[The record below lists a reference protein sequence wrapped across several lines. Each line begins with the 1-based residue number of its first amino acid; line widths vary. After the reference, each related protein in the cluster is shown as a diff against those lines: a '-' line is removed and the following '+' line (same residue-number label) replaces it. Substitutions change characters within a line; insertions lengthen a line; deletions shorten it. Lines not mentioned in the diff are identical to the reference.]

1 MEFLADWAQDCVRAL
16 SLEPFRNGVRLRAKS
31 RIRGFSH
38 YHMTSL
44 MRRFAIIGAGPAG
57 LAAVQQ
63 LRAVAGEVPIDISVF
78 ERRASVGGV
87 WNYEPQT
94 GPCHIHMPIPAKFR
108 EVGYAT
114 SSENPHKVIAPSAMY
129 EGLRTNVP
137 SVRTAS
143 THSSLSWHSAVH
155 PSHPMPTCFHLALTC
170 TTTSSTLHARKT
182 CLT

>member
-1 MEFLADWAQDCVRAL
+1 MAFDCVRN
-16 SLEPFRNGVRLRAKS
+16 LEYA
-31 RIRGFSH
+31 GFPH
-38 YHMTSL
+38 YQMASM

-63 LRAVAGEVPIDISVF
+63 LRAVAGEVPIEISVF

-94 GPCHIHMPIPAKFR
+94 GPCHIHLPTPAKFH

-114 SSENPHKVIAPSAMY
+114 SSENPRKATAPSAMY

-137 SVRTAS
+137 SVRTTR

-155 PSHPMPTCFHLALTC
+155 PSLQMHTCFHHALTC
-170 TTTSSTLHARKT
+170 LITFSTFHARKT